1 MAASPTEAAVG
12 GAAGPVS
19 GVGVP
24 SEADVPREADVIVI
38 GAGVT
43 GASIGYQL
51 ARHSDLRVVIVDARS
66 PVGGISGRTF
76 GQIRQ
81 HYSNELMVRIAQ
93 RGFHCIQNWD
103 SVVGFGDPGY
113 ARFGYML
120 LVVADQLDGLRYN
133 IELGQGLGVDTRF
146 VVGDEISDIE
156 PLVNAEGLAGGAYE
170 PEGGYI
176 DVTKMVLSWLTAAQ
190 SHGAEVVSGVR
201 VTALRTSGGR
211 ISGVSTNAGEIDAPV
226 AVTATGAWACDLLD
240 PIGVH
245 VPVQRRRLEM
255 TMLQARPGQPQMHSC
270 VTDGNSNIVLRPDM
284 GRRFLAAAY
293 PAEMPLVDDPL
304 SMGDEDDQH
313 AHLER
318 IDQALAARMPALR
331 GAVPLNHISGA
342 YDVTPDYHPLIGWVP
357 EVAGLCLALGFSGH
371 GLKLS
376 PAVGEIV
383 AAIVLGHEPPFDPH
397 PLRPTRFAEDDHMF
411 CAYGPSARA

>member
-1 MAASPTEAAVG
+1 MKPPPAT
-12 GAAGPVS
+12 
-19 GVGVP
+19 
-24 SEADVPREADVIVI
+24 ADIVVV
-38 GAGVT
+38 GAGIM
-43 GASIGYQL
+43 GASIAYQL
-51 ARHSDLRVVIVDARS
+51 AAQSDARVVVVDERP

-81 HYSNELMVRIAQ
+81 HYSNELLVQMARH
-93 RGFHCIQNWD
+93 GFNVIQNWD
-103 SVVGFGDPGY
+103 TEVGVGDPGY
-113 ARFGYML
+113 VQLGYLL
-120 LVVADQLDGLRYN
+120 LVIEDQLDALHRN
-133 IELGQGLGVDTRF
+133 IDLGRACGVDTRF
-146 VVGDEISDIE
+146 VNAAEIAALE
-156 PLVNAEGLAGGAYE
+156 PLLITDDLAGGAYE
-170 PEGGYI
+170 PDGGYI

-190 SHGAEVVSGVR
+190 GHGAQVISGVK

-211 ISGVSTNAGEIDAPV
+211 LSGVSTNAGEIDAPV
-226 AVTATGAWACDLLD
+226 VVTATGAWATDLLN

-255 TMLQARPGQPQMHSC
+255 TMLQTQPGQPQMHSC

-293 PAEMPLVDDPL
+293 PSEMPLVDDPL
-304 SMGDEDDQH
+304 LMGDEADQR

-318 IDQALAARMPALR
+318 IDQALAARMPAMR
-331 GAVPLNHISGA
+331 GATPLSHISGA
-342 YDVTPDYHPLIGWVP
+342 YDVTPDYHPLIGWTP
-357 EVAGLCLALGFSGH
+357 EIAGLCLALGFSGH

-376 PAVGEIV
+376 PAIGEIV

-397 PLRPTRFAEDDHMF
+397 PLRPTRYAENDHMF

>member
-1 MAASPTEAAVG
+1 MKPIPAT
-12 GAAGPVS
+12 
-19 GVGVP
+19 
-24 SEADVPREADVIVI
+24 ADVVVV
-38 GAGVT
+38 GAGVM
-43 GASIGYQL
+43 GAGVAHQL
-51 ARHSDLRVVIVDARS
+51 AAQSDARVVVVDERP

-81 HYSNELMVRIAQ
+81 HYSNELLVRMA
-93 RGFHCIQNWD
+93 RHGFNVIKNWGTE
-103 SVVGFGDPGY
+103 VGVGDPGY
-113 ARFGYML
+113 VRLGYLL
-120 LVVADQLDGLRYN
+120 LVIEDQLDALHRN
-133 IELGQGLGVDTRF
+133 IDLGQSCGVDTRF
-146 VVGDEISDIE
+146 VGAAEIAALE
-156 PLVNAEGLAGGAYE
+156 PLLATDDLAGGAYE
-170 PEGGYI
+170 PDGGYI
-176 DVTKMVLSWLTAAQ
+176 DVTKMVLSWLAAAQ
-190 SHGAEVVSGVR
+190 SHGAEVVSGVK

-211 ISGVSTNAGEIDAPV
+211 ISGVSTDAGEIDAPIVV
-226 AVTATGAWACDLLD
+226 AATGAWACDLLD

-255 TMLQARPGQPQMHSC
+255 TMLQTRPGQPQMHSC

-293 PAEMPLVDDPL
+293 PSEMPLVDDPL
-304 SMGDEDDQH
+304 LMGDEDDQS

-318 IDQALAARMPALR
+318 IDTALAARMPALR

-342 YDVTPDYHPLIGWVP
+342 YDVTPDYHPLLGWVP
-357 EVAGLCLALGFSGH
+357 EMAGLCLALGFSGH

-376 PAVGEIV
+376 PAIGEII

-397 PLRPTRFAEDDHMF
+397 PLRPTRFAENDHMF